1 MIIQQDVGS
10 FGLSTDA
17 YIALHPA
24 QIKSATDN
32 IGTFD
37 RKNPDIRYSRELDS
51 EYMELAKD
59 PEGNGGAAG
68 AGRGILWG
76 NGLGRGDQSAGYRY
90 VCGRVGRHGLRA
102 VCVG

>member
-59 PEGNGGAAG
+59 PEGNGGLRELAEEFYG
-68 AGRGILWG
+68 ETVSDEEI
-76 NGLGRGDQSAGYRY
+76 NPPDIVMSAG
-90 VCGRVGRHGLRA
+90 V
-102 VCVG
+102 